1 MLSGL
6 LDFEYEP
13 TFPSDAVFYFSHYLE
28 PLEISERLTVYIEK
42 LRVKLSYLD
51 KHRSETL
58 GFVPIR

>member
-1 MLSGL
+1 
-6 LDFEYEP
+6 
-13 TFPSDAVFYFSHYLE
+13 VFYFSHYLE